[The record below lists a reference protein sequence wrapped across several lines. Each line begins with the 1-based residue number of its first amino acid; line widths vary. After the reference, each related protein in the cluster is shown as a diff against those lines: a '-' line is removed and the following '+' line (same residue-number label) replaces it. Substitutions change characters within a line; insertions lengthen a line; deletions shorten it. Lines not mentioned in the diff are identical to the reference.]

1 MNCQRKVNKIC
12 DTTEYSRMP
21 LSFKDMLLLQESAI
35 VAKFKFQ
42 KDEPADKK
50 LHLKM
55 IFFSMEVRLFREGD
69 QGIK

>member
-1 MNCQRKVNKIC
+1 
-12 DTTEYSRMP
+12 MP

-55 IFFSMEVRLFREGD
+55 IFFFDGSRSI
-69 QGIK
+69 QGR

>member
-1 MNCQRKVNKIC
+1 
-12 DTTEYSRMP
+12 MP

-42 KDEPADKK
+42 KHEPADKK

-55 IFFSMEVRLFREGD
+55 IFFSMEVGLFREGD